1 MSLGQ
6 HCSSAQN
13 CARVLYKR
21 LQENHGAMD
30 HIVSVNT
37 DADEP
42 LDADPLLRQLREQ
55 RYGLPQKVRF
65 VGSKYG
71 ICIVLVVLL
80 VLPLIVNFG
89 PPWNYSSELEPK
101 AFNAM
106 AKKQEDTEAP
116 KLAVLIIL
124 YIYNLIY
131 IYLSLRQTNAGVF
144 DCSTVPFRTY
154 SIISKDFIFFQKS
167 NNV

>member
-1 MSLGQ
+1 
-6 HCSSAQN
+6 
-13 CARVLYKR
+13 
-21 LQENHGAMD
+21 MD

-131 IYLSLRQTNAGVF
+131 IFICHCAKPMLEFLIVPQFHSVPILSYQRISYSSRNPTMFEQSCTCAVVLSLGIR
-144 DCSTVPFRTY
+144 
-154 SIISKDFIFFQKS
+154 
-167 NNV
+167 

>member
-1 MSLGQ
+1 
-6 HCSSAQN
+6 
-13 CARVLYKR
+13 
-21 LQENHGAMD
+21 MD

-42 LDADPLLRQLREQ
+42 LDADPLLRQLHEQ
-55 RYGLPQKVRF
+55 RYGLAQKVRF

-124 YIYNLIY
+124 YI
-131 IYLSLRQTNAGVF
+131 
-144 DCSTVPFRTY
+144 
-154 SIISKDFIFFQKS
+154 
-167 NNV
+167 